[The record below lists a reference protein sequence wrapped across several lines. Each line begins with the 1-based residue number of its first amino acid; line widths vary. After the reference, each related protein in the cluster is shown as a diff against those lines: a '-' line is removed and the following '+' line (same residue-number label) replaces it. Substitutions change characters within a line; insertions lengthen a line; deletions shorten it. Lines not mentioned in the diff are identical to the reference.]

1 MNDSNI
7 VASAIIAEIV
17 AGPMIRFIDLIAKPT
32 TTPRIILF
40 RSIAVIAAFIKRIN
54 IAIGCKFGQPYY

>member
-17 AGPMIRFIDLIAKPT
+17 AGLMIRFIDLIANAT
-32 TTPRIILF
+32 MTPLIILF

-54 IAIGCKFGQPYY
+54 IAIGCKFGLPH